1 MPYSM
6 TQLPDALLN
15 KSLQTKQIFLAGYT
29 AAVKKGLTEDESLFA
44 GLAAV
49 SNLDKSSRK
58 LSEPLKPKL
67 PAHLAAVLQKRSQD
81 HSEQLPEPSEKA
93 PAIRQAFLGKNA
105 LTPDSDRSLVSA
117 DFNDKNQL
125 VMQFDTGE
133 KITTKPINID
143 EKIEN
148 YVTLAQTKIQGPE
161 PTGFVNRT
169 DSVLAFN
176 NTNRTFSIT
185 PANTEYIVWMAGGE
199 VLKNTQETVVIP
211 NTTALYYIY
220 FDVDDSILKQTSVFN
235 TILFSIHAM
244 VSVVYWQIDQQQA
257 IYFADER
264 HGMVMDGATHS
275 YLHQTF
281 GTQYRSGLGINNI
294 IVDSN
299 GSLAIHA
306 EFAVQNGRIADEDI
320 EITITDN
327 LPQEL
332 SSIAQL
338 PVFYRIGSSDNW
350 YKTTADNYPLLLP
363 GDSPS
368 YTGLNL
374 PAYNSLN
381 AGLWTLGEVANNKFF
396 LVHVIAT
403 NNINEPIIVILGN
416 TYQTKTAVRAG
427 AQTELANIT
436 GLPFAEF
443 VPLGTVIYEAALSYA
458 NSANARIV
466 STEEGGSY
474 IDWRSSNS
482 LTAVISPAVPNNV
495 VKGYFTTVNL
505 TANTPLAITHNLQ
518 LINQNAFTINCMLNN
533 QQVHVDSSSIDVNSI
548 NISSAVSISGLIVT
562 VTGFSSL

>member
-6 TQLPDALLN
+6 TQLPDVIAN
-15 KSLQTKQIFLAGYT
+15 KSLQAKKVFLDSYT
-29 AAVKKGLTEDESLFA
+29 SAVSKGLTENESMFA
-44 GLAAV
+44 GIAAV
-49 SNLDKSSRK
+49 TNLEKSTRRA
-58 LSEPLKPKL
+58 LEPLKPKV
-67 PAHLAAVLQKRSQD
+67 PAHLSAVLQKRSQGY
-81 HSEQLPEPSEKA
+81 SEPLPEPDEK
-93 PAIRQAFLGKNA
+93 PQYIKQAFLGKNA
-105 LTPDSDRSLVSA
+105 LVPDPERSLVSA
-117 DFNDKNQL
+117 DFNEKNQL

-133 KITTKPINID
+133 KITTKPINVD
-143 EKIEN
+143 ENIEN
-148 YVTLAQTKIQGPE
+148 YVTLSQTKIQGPE

-169 DSVLAFN
+169 DSVIAFN
-176 NTNRTFSIT
+176 NTTRIFSIA
-185 PANTEYIVWMAGGE
+185 PAATAYIVWMAGGE
-199 VLKNTQETVVIP
+199 VVKNTQETVVIP

-220 FDVDDSILKQTSVFN
+220 FDVDDGLLKQTSVFN
-235 TILFSIHAM
+235 TILFSKHAM
-244 VSVVYWQIDQQQA
+244 VSVVYWQLDQQQA

-281 GTQYRSGLGINNI
+281 GTQYRSGLAINNI

-338 PVFYRIGSSDNW
+338 PVFYRIGSANNW

-374 PAYNSLN
+374 PAYNSLV

-396 LVHVIAT
+396 LIHVVAT

-416 TYQTKTAVRAG
+416 TYQTKSAVRAG

-436 GLPFAEF
+436 GLPFSEF
-443 VPLGTVIYEAALSYA
+443 VPLGTIIYEAAIGYA

-466 STEEGGSY
+466 STEDGGAY
-474 IDWRSSNS
+474 IDWRASNS
-482 LTAVISPAVPNNV
+482 LTTVLSPAIPNNV
-495 VKGYFTTVNL
+495 VKGYFTTVSL
-505 TANTPLAITHNLQ
+505 TANTPLVITHNLQ
-518 LINQNAFTINCMLNN
+518 LLNQNTFTINCMLNN
-533 QQVHVDSSSIDVNSI
+533 QQVQVDASSIDSNSI
-548 NISSAVSISGLIVT
+548 SISSAISITGLIVT
-562 VTGFSSL
+562 ITGFSSL